1 MASFRHFFEQ
11 MAASSTVKDSVKTT
25 DEGILRQVLIAEL
38 DAVTLYEQLA
48 RSTDNAQLKKL
59 LMDVAQEERVHAGEF
74 EAMLLKLDKKMK
86 PALDDGAAEVKDLLK

>member
-11 MAASSTVKDSVKTT
+11 MAASSTVKDSVKTS
-25 DEGILRQVLIAEL
+25 DEAILRQAMIAEL
-38 DAVTLYEQLA
+38 DAVTLYEQMA
-48 RSTDNAQLKKL
+48 RSTSNAQLKKL